1 MKTIQ
6 NPIKEVLNQI
16 LVSVSLLLCLYNM
29 CIIELI
35 IFFISEENIRPFFLS
50 TVYVTLICAA
60 HYRTSENVSE
70 TFFQLCSHLKH
81 PLQFFVVI
89 KAVLLVIRKSFF
101 SLFVICK
108 HMYMIYIIDFCKGHG
123 QHFQFSFS
131 FLFGEYVDKN
141 H

>member
-70 TFFQLCSHLKH
+70 TFF
-81 PLQFFVVI
+81 
-89 KAVLLVIRKSFF
+89 
-101 SLFVICK
+101 
-108 HMYMIYIIDFCKGHG
+108 
-123 QHFQFSFS
+123 
-131 FLFGEYVDKN
+131 
-141 H
+141 